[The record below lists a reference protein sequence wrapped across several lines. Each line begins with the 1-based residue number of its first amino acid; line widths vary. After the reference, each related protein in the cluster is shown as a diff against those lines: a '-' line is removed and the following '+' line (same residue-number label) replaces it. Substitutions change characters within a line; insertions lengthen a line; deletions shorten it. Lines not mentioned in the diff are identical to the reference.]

1 MKKQLEGKVVSDRME
16 KTRVAVVERFKRHRL
31 YHKEMRVRTRYK
43 FHDPNNE
50 SHTGD
55 QVLIEECRPLS
66 KEKRWR
72 LLSIIKPAAT
82 VQTE

>member
-31 YHKEMRVRTRYK
+31 YHKEIRVRTRYK

-55 QVLIEECRPLS
+55 RVLIEECRPLS

-72 LLSIIKPAAT
+72 LFSIIKPAAII
-82 VQTE
+82 QTK